1 MKQEFKQ
8 YLNYTWFA
16 NYVTDLINRRIAEAG
31 NIDISKSKW
40 KLVEHSNNYSKTSGF
55 GIIAETSLE
64 TLIRM

>member
-31 NIDISKSKW
+31 NIDIAMAM
-40 KLVEHSNNYSKTSGF
+40 SNLFECSDKYFKINGP
-55 GIIAETSLE
+55 
-64 TLIRM
+64 